1 MGIVWTNRNPN
12 QSVLKR
18 TVSSELRLGSAS
30 VKVVGILV
38 FALLSIFYIYQSN
51 SLATRT
57 YLVKELEEQKEDII
71 AENDQL
77 RYEAERLKNLSE
89 VENKAKEQGMVE
101 VEQVDAAVR
110 D

>member
-1 MGIVWTNRNPN
+1 MAIIWTNRNPN

-18 TVSSELRLGSAS
+18 TVSSELKLGSAS
-30 VKVVGILV
+30 VKFVAILV
-38 FALLSIFYIYQSN
+38 FALLSIFYIFQSN

-57 YLVKELEEQKEDII
+57 YMVKELEEQKEDIM

-77 RYEAERLKNLSE
+77 RYEAERLKNLNE
-89 VENKAKEQGMVE
+89 VEAKAKEQGMVE
-101 VEQVDAAVR
+101 VEQVDAVVK